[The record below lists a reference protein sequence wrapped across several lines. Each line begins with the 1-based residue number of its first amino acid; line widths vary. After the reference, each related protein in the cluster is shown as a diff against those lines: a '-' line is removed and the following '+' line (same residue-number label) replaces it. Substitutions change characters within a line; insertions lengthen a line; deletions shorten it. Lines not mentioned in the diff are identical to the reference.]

1 MWQNQCNGRGRRRQ
15 RSQEDAGG
23 GRRKSNE
30 DAGVSRRKGQ
40 DKAGGG
46 RRKRFV
52 NSSHQPLPL
61 LRSSIGSNKQTSPKK
76 VLLDHQFNW
85 AVNQTGKSIA
95 KQIGGIQENIRGL
108 GELEEENWGYVGV
121 SARQNR
127 VRRSFPEHM
136 EPVVGPIGHMRVST
150 RRQSRLKR
158 SPRGPPY
165 WLNPQ
170 NNLVVDDPPPPEV
183 YVPQQYY
190 LRFL

>member
-46 RRKRFV
+46 RRKRSV

-61 LRSSIGSNKQTSPKK
+61 LRSSICSNKQTSPKK

-95 KQIGGIQENIRGL
+95 KQIGGIEENIRGL
-108 GELEEENWGYVGV
+108 GELEEENWGYVGI

-150 RRQSRLKR
+150 RIQSRLKR